1 MLACWKKL
9 SVDSHVAE
17 LGHIIQI
24 PSKPILML
32 RA

>member
-1 MLACWKKL
+1 
-9 SVDSHVAE
+9 VDSHVAQ